1 METRDNRTPEALGD
15 VRPAPDPALTAD
27 DILKAAE
34 DLVPL
39 LRERAVAADRDRR
52 IEPDTYRRLGDAG
65 FFHIL
70 KPKKYG
76 GLELSEHEHAKVAM
90 TLARGC
96 ASTAWVFSILSSD
109 NMAILAYPEE
119 VQEEIWGT
127 DTYATLAGNTN
138 LNPKARAVRVA
149 GGYRLTGQWGFCS
162 GSDFSEWLIFNAPVG
177 EAGEGHMFLV
187 PREDATTIDDWFP
200 TGMRGTGSRT
210 MAVDDVFVP
219 DHRVQATRDTVQKLQ
234 ERRALH
240 PTFDTMYAHW
250 PSYGRFTFASTAV
263 GAACGA
269 TEHFA
274 ATVTS
279 ATRVANALGGA
290 VRLADQDYV
299 ATEFAEAA
307 GEVQM
312 AMALIERRSL
322 EASELARLRRTPSP
336 ADLALQQRDNALVTR
351 VALRSAQ
358 RIYSLVGAKAGN
370 PEHPVSLAKRDIEMV
385 SHHVT
390 LNWRQSA
397 VRYLAATV
405 AARKTGPEAGRPL
418 IVRHCGP
425 WAGGSARRAVA
436 RWVAWMDG
444 CAPAS
449 RTWHACSG
457 GSCGVRRAVPRLPCI
472 TAVSWSSTCGVGG
485 VPRASRGSVT
495 RWRCASARPRG
506 SSQRRCTCWPNGGR
520 SSMTRRLRRTG
531 RSSRRAARRAS
542 RCAMCSHTPLACTG
556 CARWWTTRS
565 GCWTG
570 TTW

>member
-1 METRDNRTPEALGD
+1 MEARKDREEMEARKNPGPD
-15 VRPAPDPALTAD
+15 APAGIRPAPDPALTAD
-27 DILKAAE
+27 DILKAAR
-34 DLVPL
+34 DMVPL

-52 IEPDTYRRLGDAG
+52 IELDTYRRLGDAG

-70 KPKKYG
+70 KPKRYG

-109 NMAILAYPEE
+109 NMAILAYPEQ

-138 LNPKARAVRVA
+138 LNPRATAARVP

-162 GSDFSEWLIFNAPVG
+162 GSDFSEWLIFNAPAG
-177 EAGEGHMFLV
+177 EAAEGHMFLV
-187 PREDATTIDDWFP
+187 PREDTTTIDDWFP

-263 GAACGA
+263 GAAWGA
-269 TEHFA
+269 AEHFA

-312 AMALIERRSL
+312 AMALIERRSF
-322 EASELARLRRTPSP
+322 EASELARQRRTPSP

-370 PEHPVSLAKRDIEMV
+370 PEHPVSLAKRDIELV

-397 VRYLAATV
+397 VGYLAAV
-405 AARKTGPEAGRPL
+405 TGPQP
-418 IVRHCGP
+418 
-425 WAGGSARRAVA
+425 
-436 RWVAWMDG
+436 
-444 CAPAS
+444 APGAP
-449 RTWHACSG
+449 G
-457 GSCGVRRAVPRLPCI
+457 
-472 TAVSWSSTCGVGG
+472 
-485 VPRASRGSVT
+485 
-495 RWRCASARPRG
+495 
-506 SSQRRCTCWPNGGR
+506 
-520 SSMTRRLRRTG
+520 
-531 RSSRRAARRAS
+531 
-542 RCAMCSHTPLACTG
+542 
-556 CARWWTTRS
+556 
-565 GCWTG
+565 
-570 TTW
+570 

>member
-1 METRDNRTPEALGD
+1 METRDNRTLAALGD

-70 KPKKYG
+70 KPKRYG

-119 VQEEIWGT
+119 VQEEVWGT

-138 LNPKARAVRVA
+138 LNPRARAVRVA

-162 GSDFSEWLIFNAPVG
+162 GSDFSEWLIFNAPAG

-187 PREDATTIDDWFP
+187 PREDATTTDDWFP

-263 GAACGA
+263 GAAWGA
-269 TEHFA
+269 AGHFA

-322 EASELARLRRTPSP
+322 EASELARQRRTPSP

-351 VALRSAQ
+351 VALRSVQ

-397 VRYLAATV
+397 VQYLAAMTQPQ
-405 AARKTGPEAGRPL
+405 AA
-418 IVRHCGP
+418 
-425 WAGGSARRAVA
+425 S
-436 RWVAWMDG
+436 
-444 CAPAS
+444 
-449 RTWHACSG
+449 
-457 GSCGVRRAVPRLPCI
+457 
-472 TAVSWSSTCGVGG
+472 
-485 VPRASRGSVT
+485 
-495 RWRCASARPRG
+495 
-506 SSQRRCTCWPNGGR
+506 
-520 SSMTRRLRRTG
+520 
-531 RSSRRAARRAS
+531 
-542 RCAMCSHTPLACTG
+542 
-556 CARWWTTRS
+556 
-565 GCWTG
+565 
-570 TTW
+570 

>member
-1 METRDNRTPEALGD
+1 MEANKNHAPDAPAD
-15 VRPAPDPALTAD
+15 IRPAPGPALTAG
-27 DILKAAE
+27 DILKAAQ
-34 DLVPL
+34 DMVPL

-52 IEPDTYRRLGDAG
+52 IELDTYRRLGDAG

-70 KPKKYG
+70 KPKRYG

-109 NMAILAYPEE
+109 NMAILAYPEQ

-138 LNPKARAVRVA
+138 LNPRATAARVA

-162 GSDFSEWLIFNAPVG
+162 GSDFSEWLIFNAPAG
-177 EAGEGHMFLV
+177 AAGEGHMFLV
-187 PREDATTIDDWFP
+187 PREDTTTIDDWFP

-250 PSYGRFTFASTAV
+250 PSYGRFTFSSTAV
-263 GAACGA
+263 GAAWA
-269 TEHFA
+269 AAEHFA

-322 EASELARLRRTPSP
+322 EASELARQRRTPSP

-351 VALRSAQ
+351 VALRSVQ

-370 PEHPVSLAKRDIEMV
+370 PEHPVSLAKRDIELV

-397 VRYLAATV
+397 VRFLAAVTESQ
-405 AARKTGPEAGRPL
+405 P
-418 IVRHCGP
+418 
-425 WAGGSARRAVA
+425 
-436 RWVAWMDG
+436 
-444 CAPAS
+444 APGAP
-449 RTWHACSG
+449 G
-457 GSCGVRRAVPRLPCI
+457 
-472 TAVSWSSTCGVGG
+472 
-485 VPRASRGSVT
+485 
-495 RWRCASARPRG
+495 
-506 SSQRRCTCWPNGGR
+506 
-520 SSMTRRLRRTG
+520 
-531 RSSRRAARRAS
+531 
-542 RCAMCSHTPLACTG
+542 
-556 CARWWTTRS
+556 
-565 GCWTG
+565 
-570 TTW
+570 

>member
-1 METRDNRTPEALGD
+1 MQTRDNLTLETLGD

-34 DLVPL
+34 NLVPL

-109 NMAILAYPEE
+109 NMAVLAFPEQ
-119 VQEEIWGT
+119 VQEEVWGT

-138 LNPKARAVRVA
+138 LNPKARAEKVP

-162 GSDFSEWLIFNAPVG
+162 GSDFSEWLIFNAP
-177 EAGEGHMFLV
+177 AGEEGDGHMFLV
-187 PREDATTIDDWFP
+187 PRGDARQIDDWFP

-210 MAVDDVFVP
+210 MAVEEVFVP

-250 PSYGRFTFASTAV
+250 PSHGRFPFASTAV
-263 GAACGA
+263 GAAWGA
-269 TEHFA
+269 VEHFA
-274 ATVTS
+274 AAAAS
-279 ATRVANALGGA
+279 STRVANALGGT

-312 AMALIERRSL
+312 AMALIERRSF
-322 EASELARLRRTPSP
+322 EASERARQRRTPSP
-336 ADLALQQRDNALVTR
+336 ADLAREHRDNALVTR
-351 VALRSAQ
+351 IALRSVQ

-370 PEHPVSLAKRDIEMV
+370 PEHPVSLAKRDVEMV

-397 VRYLAATV
+397 VQYLAAAIQEQT
-405 AARKTGPEAGRPL
+405 
-418 IVRHCGP
+418 
-425 WAGGSARRAVA
+425 
-436 RWVAWMDG
+436 
-444 CAPAS
+444 AP
-449 RTWHACSG
+449 
-457 GSCGVRRAVPRLPCI
+457 
-472 TAVSWSSTCGVGG
+472 
-485 VPRASRGSVT
+485 
-495 RWRCASARPRG
+495 
-506 SSQRRCTCWPNGGR
+506 
-520 SSMTRRLRRTG
+520 
-531 RSSRRAARRAS
+531 
-542 RCAMCSHTPLACTG
+542 
-556 CARWWTTRS
+556 
-565 GCWTG
+565 
-570 TTW
+570 